1 MKYFLYLLCTFC
13 ACYSLVSCDDG
24 DTIDVNDINKQT
36 TIIYMP
42 WTGSNTDSGL
52 LYEFKDNLDSIEGA
66 IIKSKGTNGRVVV
79 FLSTSPDSSSLYEMV
94 YHKGQVQHI
103 NIQKYGGHNYTN
115 ATGLAS
121 ILNDAKSYAPAL
133 NYAMIVSGHGSGWT
147 YKEDWTNYPFPAKRH
162 IFNAKRRVKLP
173 STRFFGSVSDNQYAT
188 NISTIA
194 EAIANTSM
202 KMQFILFDDCYMANI
217 ETAYELRNVTNF
229 LIASTSEVM
238 SIGMPYQSMW
248 KLLASPTP
256 NYEGAV
262 QAFHAFYKNYDYPFG
277 ALTVIDCR
285 KLDKLAARMKYINS
299 KFTFTTSLRDSLQVL
314 DGFNTTLFYDM
325 GDYVTRLCSNNELLS
340 DFNKDLKD
348 AVKATSHTDSLYS
361 LIYSH
366 SPRYI
371 KVKRYSGVTISDP
384 STNPVVT
391 RGITKSAW
399 WRATH

>member
-1 MKYFLYLLCTFC
+1 
-13 ACYSLVSCDDG
+13 
-24 DTIDVNDINKQT
+24 
-36 TIIYMP
+36 MP

-52 LYEFKDNLDSIEGA
+52 LYEFKDNLDSIEGS

-103 NIQKYGGHNYTN
+103 NIQKYGGYNYTT

-162 IFNAKRRVKLP
+162 IFNAKRRIKLP

-325 GDYVTRLCSNNELLS
+325 GDYVTRPCSNNELLS